1 MSISMHPEKSQIK
14 VLLCAYACN
23 PKSGSEAGMG
33 WNWSWH
39 LAEVGHEV
47 WVLTKSEEKDAI
59 EQEFASRFLPNLHF
73 VYVDTPAWLK
83 HYVKG
88 QLVAL
93 YGYYAHYLGWQK
105 QAYKIALCLDQKHDF
120 DLVHHVSWGGVNT
133 GSWLCYIDK
142 PFIFGPVGGGQ
153 VAPPAFK
160 KYFFKYWR
168 LETVRSMMVKSIKF
182 NRFVTTTISRSKLV
196 LAANSET
203 LNLVQKLGASR
214 VECFIDSGLPDN
226 YFPPEPPIRL
236 TFPELRLLWVGGIFP
251 RKGLP
256 LALES
261 LAQVSEQIPWKM
273 TILGGGFLSQDVPTW
288 IKELNLENRVNYRGK
303 IPWIEVKDAY
313 LNNDVFLFTSL
324 RDSTGMQLLEAM
336 AYALPIISLNHHG
349 AKDWV
354 PNKAGIKVSVT
365 NPIDIT
371 KIIAQAIEYM
381 FEHPQDRVEMGRV
394 GYEFAKHQTWKQH
407 ALKMSKYYQEIIKHK
422 INN

>member
-1 MSISMHPEKSQIK
+1 MLISMHPKKLQIR

-23 PKSGSEAGMG
+23 PNRGSEARMG
-33 WNWSWH
+33 WNWAWH

-47 WVLTKSEEKDAI
+47 WVLTMLEEKDSI
-59 EQEFASRFLPNLHF
+59 EQELASRPVPNLHF
-73 VYVDTPAWLK
+73 VYVETPAWLK
-83 HYVKG
+83 RYVKG

-105 QAYKIALCLDQKHDF
+105 RAYKTALCLDQEHNF

-168 LETVRSMMVKSIKF
+168 LETVRSIIVKSSKF
-182 NRFVTTTISRSKLV
+182 NRFVTQTIARADLV
-196 LAANSET
+196 LAANSDT
-203 LNLVQKLGASR
+203 LNLAKKLGASR
-214 VECFIDSGLPDN
+214 VEYFIDVGLPDK
-226 YFPPEPPIRL
+226 YFPPEPPIRS

-261 LAQVSEQIPWKM
+261 LAQVSKKISLKM
-273 TILGGGFLSQDVPTW
+273 TILGGGFLSYDVPNW
-288 IKELNLENRVNYRGK
+288 IKEFGLENRVSYRGM
-303 IPWIEVKDAY
+303 IPWIELKDAY

-324 RDSTGMQLLEAM
+324 RDSMGMQLLEAM

-349 AKDWV
+349 AKDWI
-354 PNKAGIKVSVT
+354 PDQAGIKVPVT
-365 NPIDIT
+365 NPT
-371 KIIAQAIEYM
+371 EMVKVLAQAIEYM
-381 FEHPQDRVEMGRV
+381 FEHPKDRVKMGQV
-394 GYEFAKHQTWKQH
+394 GHDFAKHQTWKQH
-407 ALKMSKYYQEIIKHK
+407 ALKMSEYYQEITKYK
-422 INN
+422 I